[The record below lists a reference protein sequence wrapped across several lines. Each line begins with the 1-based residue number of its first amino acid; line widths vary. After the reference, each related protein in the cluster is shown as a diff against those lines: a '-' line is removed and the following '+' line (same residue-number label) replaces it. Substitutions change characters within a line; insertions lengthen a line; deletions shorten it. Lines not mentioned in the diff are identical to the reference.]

1 MKDQTCV
8 LVVDDDLK
16 YVWTIQTDLEAQGYQ
31 VLVAQDGHTAI
42 ELAANADP
50 DLIVLEAK
58 LPGQDGYTVCQRIRE
73 FSEAP
78 IIMLSRRAR
87 SADKV
92 RGLGLGADDFMAKPF
107 SSRVFQARVKAVLR
121 RGELVQWREPAWS
134 Y

>member
-8 LVVDDDLK
+8 LVVDDDLR
-16 YVWTIQTDLEAQGYQ
+16 YVWTIQNDLEAQGYH

-42 ELAANADP
+42 ELAASAEP
-50 DLIVLEAK
+50 DLIVLEAR

-73 FSEAP
+73 FSAAP
-78 IIMLSRRAR
+78 IIMLSMRAR

-107 SSRVFQARVKAVLR
+107 SSRVFLARVKAILR
-121 RGELVQWREPAWS
+121 RGEIVQWREPALS